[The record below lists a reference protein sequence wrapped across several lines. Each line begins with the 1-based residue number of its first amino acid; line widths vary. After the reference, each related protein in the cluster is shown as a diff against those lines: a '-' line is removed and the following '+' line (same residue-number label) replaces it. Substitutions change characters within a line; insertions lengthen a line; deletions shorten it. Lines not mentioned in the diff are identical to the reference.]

1 MKISKSF
8 KIYIHIILA
17 FLISKNV
24 SADTDFSKNIVI
36 YEKPKIIEELKFKDL
51 NLQEVDLT
59 NKKGNI
65 MILNF
70 WATWCAPCRREMPSL
85 EKLTFELPEIKV
97 YAINMEKPNKL
108 KAQDFFK
115 FIGVLSLDI
124 YFDPELK
131 LVKQFKMRG
140 LPTSILIDKNGKE
153 FGRIVGEIDFT
164 NKEFIKI
171 LKNRL
176 KIKNFKNLKETLKVI
191 FSEINIQQSKK
202 NIIFFS
208 PSGASFDSFKNFED
222 RGHFFNQIIKKYINA
237 KR

>member
-8 KIYIHIILA
+8 KIYIHIIIV

-24 SADTDFSKNIVI
+24 LADNDFSKNIVI
-36 YEKPKIIEELKFKDL
+36 YEKPKTIKELKFKDL

-85 EKLTFELPEIKV
+85 EKFTHKFPEVKV

-115 FIGVLSLDI
+115 FLGVLSLDI

-131 LVKQFKMRG
+131 LVNQFKMRG
-140 LPTSILIDKNGKE
+140 LPTSILIDKNGME
-153 FGRIVGEIDFT
+153 FGRIIGEIDFVD
-164 NKEFIKI
+164 ERFIK
-171 LKNRL
+171 L
-176 KIKNFKNLKETLKVI
+176 
-191 FSEINIQQSKK
+191 
-202 NIIFFS
+202 
-208 PSGASFDSFKNFED
+208 
-222 RGHFFNQIIKKYINA
+222 IKKYI
-237 KR
+237 

>member
-8 KIYIHIILA
+8 KIYIHIIFV
-17 FLISKNV
+17 FLITKNLFA
-24 SADTDFSKNIVI
+24 SDDFSKNIVI

-85 EKLTFELPEIKV
+85 EKLTFEFPEIKV

-164 NKEFIKI
+164 DE
-171 LKNRL
+171 
-176 KIKNFKNLKETLKVI
+176 NFVSLL
-191 FSEINIQQSKK
+191 
-202 NIIFFS
+202 
-208 PSGASFDSFKNFED
+208 
-222 RGHFFNQIIKKYINA
+222 KKYI
-237 KR
+237 

>member
-8 KIYIHIILA
+8 KIYIHIILLL
-17 FLISKNV
+17 LISKTLL
-24 SADTDFSKNIVI
+24 ADEDFSKNIVI
-36 YEKPKIIEELKFKDL
+36 YDKPKVINQLKFKDL
-51 NLQEVDLT
+51 NLQVVDLT

-85 EKLTFELPEIKV
+85 EKLTHQYPEIKV
-97 YAINMEKPNKL
+97 FAINMEKPNKL

-140 LPTSILIDKNGKE
+140 LPTSILIDKEGKE

-164 NKEFIKI
+164 D
-171 LKNRL
+171 
-176 KIKNFKNLKETLKVI
+176 KNFIRLL
-191 FSEINIQQSKK
+191 
-202 NIIFFS
+202 
-208 PSGASFDSFKNFED
+208 
-222 RGHFFNQIIKKYINA
+222 KKYI
-237 KR
+237 

>member
-8 KIYIHIILA
+8 KIYIHILLV

-24 SADTDFSKNIVI
+24 LADTDFSKNIVI
-36 YEKPKIIEELKFKDL
+36 YEKPKTIKELRFKDL
-51 NLQEVDLT
+51 NLQEIDLT

-85 EKLTFELPEIKV
+85 EELTFKFPEIKV

-115 FIGVLSLDI
+115 FIGDLSLDI

-153 FGRIVGEIDFT
+153 FGRVVGEIDFT
-164 NKEFIKI
+164 NKDFIKI
-171 LKNRL
+171 LK
-176 KIKNFKNLKETLKVI
+176 
-191 FSEINIQQSKK
+191 
-202 NIIFFS
+202 
-208 PSGASFDSFKNFED
+208 
-222 RGHFFNQIIKKYINA
+222 KYI
-237 KR
+237 

>member
-8 KIYIHIILA
+8 KIYIHIIFL
-17 FLISKNV
+17 FLISKSV
-24 SADTDFSKNIVI
+24 LADSDFSKNIVI
-36 YEKPKIIEELKFKDL
+36 YEKPKIIKELKFKDL

-85 EKLTFELPEIKV
+85 ERLTHLHPEVKV
-97 YAINMEKPNKL
+97 FAINMEKPNKL

-140 LPTSILIDKNGKE
+140 LPTSILIDKNGNE

-164 NKEFIKI
+164 DKNFIKI
-171 LKNRL
+171 LK
-176 KIKNFKNLKETLKVI
+176 KFI
-191 FSEINIQQSKK
+191 
-202 NIIFFS
+202 
-208 PSGASFDSFKNFED
+208 
-222 RGHFFNQIIKKYINA
+222 
-237 KR
+237 

>member
-8 KIYIHIILA
+8 KIYIHILLLL
-17 FLISKNV
+17 LISKNLF
-24 SADTDFSKNIVI
+24 ANEDFSKNIVI
-36 YEKPKIIEELKFKDL
+36 HDKPKVIKQLKFKDL
-51 NLQEVDLT
+51 NLQDVDLS

-85 EKLTFELPEIKV
+85 EKLTFQYPEIKV

-124 YFDPELK
+124 YFDPKLE

-140 LPTSILIDKNGKE
+140 LPTSILIDKNGNE
-153 FGRIVGEIDFT
+153 FGRIVGEIDFVD
-164 NKEFIKI
+164 KDFID
-171 LKNRL
+171 LL
-176 KIKNFKNLKETLKVI
+176 
-191 FSEINIQQSKK
+191 
-202 NIIFFS
+202 
-208 PSGASFDSFKNFED
+208 
-222 RGHFFNQIIKKYINA
+222 KKYI
-237 KR
+237 

>member
-8 KIYIHIILA
+8 KIYIHIILMV
-17 FLISKNV
+17 LISKNLF
-24 SADTDFSKNIVI
+24 ANEDFSKNIVI
-36 YEKPKIIEELKFKDL
+36 YEKPKIIEQLKFKDL
-51 NLQEVDLT
+51 NLQDVDLS

-85 EKLTFELPEIKV
+85 ERLTHKHPEIKV

-124 YFDPELK
+124 YFDPKLE

-140 LPTSILIDKNGKE
+140 LPTSILIDKDGNE

-164 NKEFIKI
+164 E
-171 LKNRL
+171 
-176 KIKNFKNLKETLKVI
+176 KNFIELLK
-191 FSEINIQQSKK
+191 
-202 NIIFFS
+202 
-208 PSGASFDSFKNFED
+208 
-222 RGHFFNQIIKKYINA
+222 RYI
-237 KR
+237 

>member
-8 KIYIHIILA
+8 KIYIHIILV

-24 SADTDFSKNIVI
+24 LADTDFSKNIVI
-36 YEKPKIIEELKFKDL
+36 YEKPKVIKELRFKDL
-51 NLQEVDLT
+51 NLQEIDLT

-85 EKLTFELPEIKV
+85 EKLTHLHPKIKV

-140 LPTSILIDKNGKE
+140 LPTSILIDKDGNE

-164 NKEFIKI
+164 DKDFIK
-171 LKNRL
+171 LL
-176 KIKNFKNLKETLKVI
+176 
-191 FSEINIQQSKK
+191 
-202 NIIFFS
+202 
-208 PSGASFDSFKNFED
+208 
-222 RGHFFNQIIKKYINA
+222 KKYI
-237 KR
+237 

>member
-8 KIYIHIILA
+8 KIYIHILLV

-24 SADTDFSKNIVI
+24 LADTDFSQNIVI

-70 WATWCAPCRREMPSL
+70 WATWCVPCRREMPSL
-85 EKLTFELPEIKV
+85 EKLTHLHPEIKV

-153 FGRIVGEIDFT
+153 FGRVVGEIDFT
-164 NKEFIKI
+164 NKDFIKI
-171 LKNRL
+171 LK
-176 KIKNFKNLKETLKVI
+176 
-191 FSEINIQQSKK
+191 
-202 NIIFFS
+202 
-208 PSGASFDSFKNFED
+208 
-222 RGHFFNQIIKKYINA
+222 KYI
-237 KR
+237 